1 MALKICFE
9 KYNVLIRYE
18 TKDIDVPVI
27 LAFRKTY
34 QVPAK
39 VPSSLKI
46 MNFQYQCEKCQW
58 NKHTGMLSK
67 KIT

>member
-1 MALKICFE
+1 M
-9 KYNVLIRYE
+9 IRYE
-18 TKDIDVPVI
+18 TKDVDVPVI
-27 LAFRKTY
+27 LAIGKTY

-46 MNFQYQCEKCQW
+46 MNFQYQCEKCQRK
-58 NKHTGMLSK
+58 KHTGMLSK

>member
-1 MALKICFE
+1 M
-9 KYNVLIRYE
+9 IRYE
-18 TKDIDVPVI
+18 TKDVDVPVI
-27 LAFRKTY
+27 LAIGKTY

>member
-1 MALKICFE
+1 M
-9 KYNVLIRYE
+9 IRYE

-46 MNFQYQCEKCQW
+46 MNFQYQCEKCQQ

-67 KIT
+67 RIT